1 MKKIQIKTCADLF
14 GKQLPLGKIKDAAT
28 RKEIIF
34 LATSLRKPAKEID
47 DDIEAIRTRL
57 VEGHEEEVQKWQGL
71 IDKIVADKSL
81 SDEERTKLQAE
92 ADSLTE
98 AVRISKEF
106 AEATN
111 ALLNEEMEIPV
122 HKVSL
127 ITIIDALTDGGILS
141 PEAPLELIASSFEG
155 IVKE

>member
-1 MKKIQIKTCADLF
+1 MKKSQVKYYADLF
-14 GKQLPLGKIKDAAT
+14 VNQLPLGKIKDAAT
-28 RKEIIF
+28 RKEIIL
-34 LATSLRKPAKEID
+34 LATSIRKAGKEVD
-47 DDIEAIRTRL
+47 DDIESIRTRL
-57 VEGHEEEVQKWQGL
+57 TEGHEEEVKKWAEL
-71 IDKIVADKSL
+71 TNKIVDDNSL

-92 ADSLTE
+92 ADSMTE

-111 ALLNEEMEIPV
+111 ALQNEEVEIPV

>member
-28 RKEIIF
+28 RKEIIL
-34 LATSLRKPAKEID
+34 LATSLRKAGKEVD
-47 DDIEAIRTRL
+47 DDIESIRARL
-57 VEGHEEEVQKWQGL
+57 TEGHEEEVKKWAEL
-71 IDKIVADKSL
+71 SNKIVDNKSL

-111 ALLNEEMEIPV
+111 ALLNDEIEIPV
-122 HKVSL
+122 HKVNL

-155 IVKE
+155 IIKE